1 MMPLTRI
8 DRVDGVN
15 EQQTAQQV
23 VKDLCKVLFET
34 QKKLMDVKNECV
46 ELRRELEDVKR
57 RMT

>member
-1 MMPLTRI
+1 MPLTRI

-34 QKKLMDVKNECV
+34 QKKLMDVNNECV